1 MSHCWSS
8 SSSGI
13 LVVELGRPME
23 ADGDGWMIDLDDDDS
38 SSHHGMDQDGDGNRS
53 WLEGDQLI
61 LLTTPIF
68 IIFHKETPLL
78 LAHHPSSCRFDDEN
92 YYQTILSYP
101 SPTILLLPSS
111 FHFLRSLI
119 SSILQLFPCRS
130 MMPCPAL
137 GHRPVVSRLTDWLS
151 KLLCS
156 SLPSIGSSVFNFN
169 PFHTTFP
176 PLDLTRSSHYYY
188 TYILISLENRRQ
200 APSPIHDPTTPTTHL
215 HLFGSKVP
223 YWTL

>member
-119 SSILQLFPCRS
+119 SSILQL
-130 MMPCPAL
+130 
-137 GHRPVVSRLTDWLS
+137 
-151 KLLCS
+151 
-156 SLPSIGSSVFNFN
+156 
-169 PFHTTFP
+169 
-176 PLDLTRSSHYYY
+176 LDLTRSSHYYY